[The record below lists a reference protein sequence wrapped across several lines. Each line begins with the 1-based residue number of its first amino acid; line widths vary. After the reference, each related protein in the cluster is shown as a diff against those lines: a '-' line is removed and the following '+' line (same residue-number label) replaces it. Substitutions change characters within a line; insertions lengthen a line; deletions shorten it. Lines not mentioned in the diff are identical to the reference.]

1 MRYRYHLNLA
11 GFLYLA
17 VTLLVG
23 FAATIRPN
31 NLLVWI
37 FGLLLGLIVISGI
50 ISGGALFRI
59 SMRRLDPMNGRV
71 DRPMVVRYAI
81 QGGSRFIPLFDVRI
95 REVPSNRDD
104 ASDWSRFTESAFAW
118 VMHAGPRETVHA
130 EAVFVP
136 RRRGRM
142 KFDRLEARSSFPFGL
157 IGKSVTVGRELETLV
172 FPWTCRIRETAIEK
186 LLGGGIGGG
195 RSGPGTGSIG
205 EYAGL
210 REYQPGDSIRS
221 VAWKRIRP
229 DQSPVVVQRAMPS
242 RPRLILVLDL
252 RRSTELLRLVEG
264 SDPRQREEEAISF
277 AASIAETSIGLG
289 VEVGL
294 RIAGMPMP
302 DLPMRGG
309 RRHLGRLQA
318 QLAAI
323 DLDSERLDSK
333 IVIPPPNVAS
343 VVVMHVDRVDPA
355 LGHHGAWHLLPAN
368 LPEFAERPG
377 SLPGAGGPGRS
388 VGDETT
394 EDSGAAA

>member
-11 GFLYLA
+11 GLLYLA

-23 FAATIRPN
+23 FAATVRPN

-37 FGLLLGLIVISGI
+37 FGLLLGLIVISGL

-71 DRPMVVRYAI
+71 DRPLVVRYAI

-95 REVPSNRDD
+95 REVPCANVEFADWTSFAAE
-104 ASDWSRFTESAFAW
+104 ASAW
-118 VMHAGPRETVHA
+118 VLHAGPGETVHA

-142 KFDRLEARSSFPFGL
+142 RFDRLEARSSFPFGL
-157 IGKSVTVGRELETLV
+157 IGKSVTIGKELETLII
-172 FPWTCRIRETAIEK
+172 PRTCRIREGAIEK

-210 REYQPGDSIRS
+210 REYRPGDSVRS
-221 VAWKRIRP
+221 VAWKRFRP
-229 DQSPVVVQRAMPS
+229 DHSPVVIQRAMPS
-242 RPRLILVLDL
+242 PPRLILILDL
-252 RRSTELLRLVEG
+252 RRPTAQLRLIEG
-264 SDPRQREEEAISF
+264 SNHREREEEAISF
-277 AASIAETSIGLG
+277 VASIAETSIRLG

-294 RIAGMPMP
+294 RIAGTSMP

-309 RRHLGRLQA
+309 RRHLDRLQA
-318 QLAAI
+318 HLAAVE
-323 DLDSERLDSK
+323 LDSERLDRET
-333 IVIPPPNVAS
+333 VIPSPNVAS
-343 VVVMHVDRVDPA
+343 VVVIHVDRVDPG
-355 LGHHGAWHLLPAN
+355 LGNHGAWHLLPAN
-368 LPEFAERPG
+368 LVEFAERPMEVRDSAAQSRESGG
-377 SLPGAGGPGRS
+377 S
-388 VGDETT
+388 
-394 EDSGAAA
+394 DSDDAGAAA